1 MIHGPIYLAGIER
14 SGTSLMYAL
23 LASHPNIA
31 MTRRTNL
38 WTYFNNHY
46 GDLTKFEN
54 FERCLSVMSQY
65 KRLRA
70 IDIDTDRV
78 RREFN
83 QGEKT
88 YARLFSLIE
97 GHFAEKQSKPR
108 WGDKSLNTERFMDDI
123 FAVFPNAK
131 IIHMM
136 RDPRD
141 RYASAKTRWTD
152 MKGRVGAGTA
162 MWLESVK
169 LARRGQQRYPDQY
182 MVVRYEDLVAQ
193 PEQMLRKICEF
204 LGEKYVPEM
213 LTMMGAPSHRNKG
226 SNSSYGKREVG
237 AISTDSIAR
246 YRKVLSPQEIKYMQ
260 DFCKGGMLEFG
271 YALDDVRLSLR
282 DRLSY
287 VFVDWPFNFA
297 RMSYWA
303 AKETY
308 LGIKGRTLPARR
320 LVPHKNAV
328 QPS

>member
-1 MIHGPIYLAGIER
+1 MDRGPIYLAGIER

-38 WTYFNNHY
+38 WTYFNKQY
-46 GDLTKFEN
+46 GDLSQKEN
-54 FERCLSVMSQY
+54 LERCLAVMAQY

-70 IDIDTDRV
+70 IQIDADRV
-78 RREFN
+78 RHEFE

-97 GHFAEKQSKPR
+97 GHFAEKQGKSR
-108 WGDKSLNTERFMDDI
+108 WGDKSLNSERYMDDI
-123 FAVFPNAK
+123 FEVFPSAK
-131 IIHMM
+131 VIHMM

-141 RYASAKTRWTD
+141 RYASAKTRWTK

-169 LARRGQQRYPDQY
+169 LARRGQKRYPANY
-182 MVVRYEDLVAQ
+182 MVVRYEDLAAQ
-193 PEQMLRKICEF
+193 PEQTLRKVCEF
-204 LGEKYVPEM
+204 LGEEYAPEM
-213 LTMMGAPSHRNKG
+213 LTMMGAPTHRNKG

-246 YRKVLSPQEIKYMQ
+246 YRQVLSPQEIKYMQ
-260 DFCKGGMLEFG
+260 DLCKSGMQEFG
-271 YALDDVRLSLR
+271 YELDDIRLSAR
-282 DRLSY
+282 EQLSY
-287 VFVDWPFNFA
+287 LFVDWIFNFA
-297 RMSYWA
+297 RMSLWT

-308 LGIKGRTLPARR
+308 QGLKGRSLPARR
-320 LVPHKNAV
+320 LVPPKNVV
-328 QPS
+328 QTS

>member
-1 MIHGPIYLAGIER
+1 MDRRPIYLAGIER

-38 WTYFNNHY
+38 WTYFNNQY
-46 GDLTKFEN
+46 GDLNKTEN
-54 FERCLSVMSQY
+54 LERCLSIMSQY

-70 IDIDTDRV
+70 IQIDTDRV
-78 RREFN
+78 RHEFN

-88 YARLFSLIE
+88 YARLFMLIE
-97 GHFAEKQSKPR
+97 GHFAEKQGKPR
-108 WGDKSLNTERFMDDI
+108 WGDKSLNTERYMDDI
-123 FAVFPNAK
+123 FAVFPHAK
-131 IIHMM
+131 VIHMM

-169 LARRGQQRYPDQY
+169 LARRGQKRYPGQY

-204 LGEKYVPEM
+204 LGEAYVPEM
-213 LTMMGAPSHRNKG
+213 LTMMGAPTHRNKG

-237 AISTDSIAR
+237 KISTDSIAR
-246 YRKVLSPQEIKYMQ
+246 YRQVLSPQEIKYMQ
-260 DFCKGGMLEFG
+260 DFCKDGMREFG
-271 YALDDVRLSLR
+271 YELDDIRLSAR
-282 DRLSY
+282 ERVSY
-287 VFVDWPFNFA
+287 IFVDWVFNFA
-297 RMSYWA
+297 RMSFWA
-303 AKETY
+303 AKETFW
-308 LGIKGRTLPARR
+308 GIKGRTLPARR
-320 LVPHKNAV
+320 LVSHKNVV
-328 QPS
+328 QTS